1 MIEAITFDF
10 WDTLAVDD
18 SDELKRAQL
27 GLPSKA
33 DARLELFAD
42 HIGRYYP
49 AIAPQRTAEAY
60 RLANERFRHA
70 WHTEHRTPGVR
81 QRIFYAYE
89 ELGIRAAPGKL
100 SALLREIDLLS
111 REIETMEVRITPT
124 FVPGV
129 EWTLQTLA
137 QEYRLGV
144 ISDAVHTT
152 GRGIRHLLYQHG
164 LLPYFRFFVFSDEVG
179 ASKPS
184 PRVFRIAAQEAGLP
198 VEKIA
203 HIGDRES
210 NDVLGPLAVGMH
222 AILFTGVVDR
232 GSARTRASAVCHSL
246 GELPNLVRRMR

>member
-10 WDTLAVDD
+10 WDTIAVDD

-33 DARLELFAD
+33 DARLELFVT

-49 AIAPQRTAEAY
+49 AIAPQHAAEAY
-60 RLANERFRHA
+60 RHANACFRET

-89 ELGIRAAPGKL
+89 ALGIKAAPGRL
-100 SALLREIDLLS
+100 AGQLREIDLLS
-111 REIETMEVRITPT
+111 REIETMEVRIAPD

-137 QEYRLGV
+137 STYTLGI
-144 ISDAVHTT
+144 ISDAIHTT

-164 LLPYFRFFVFSDEVG
+164 LMPFFRFFVFSDEVG

-184 PRVFRIAAQEAGLP
+184 PRVFRIAAQEAALP
-198 VEKIA
+198 VEKIV

-232 GSARTRASAVCHSL
+232 GSDRTRATLVCRSL
-246 GELPNLVRRMR
+246 AELPNLVRRIR